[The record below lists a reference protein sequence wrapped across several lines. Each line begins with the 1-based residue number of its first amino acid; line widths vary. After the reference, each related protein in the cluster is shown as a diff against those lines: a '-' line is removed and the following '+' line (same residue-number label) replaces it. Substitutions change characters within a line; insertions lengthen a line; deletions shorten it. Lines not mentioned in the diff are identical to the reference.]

1 MRHMRQ
7 GKRMLQVLKTLRRYP
22 LVVGAIGSGVV
33 FFTFRAYF
41 DLDLFETLIDG
52 LSRIEHVEADEVFF
66 FIIVAI
72 IGLALDQTRNVGRQR
87 AKNSLHTSRIQAV
100 RSTMAAVHDIV
111 NNALNNLLLIRLEAE
126 KSQALSPETLAL
138 FENLIEDTAVKLRE
152 IDELET
158 LAERTLAPGLV
169 RLEVKPNLPPEKG
182 DA

>member
-1 MRHMRQ
+1 
-7 GKRMLQVLKTLRRYP
+7 MLQVLKKLRRYP
-22 LVVGAIGSGVV
+22 IGVRAICSGVL

-52 LSRIEHVEADEVFF
+52 LSRIEHVEADEILF
-66 FIIVAI
+66 FIILAFV
-72 IGLALDQTRNVGRQR
+72 GLALDQTRNVGRQR
-87 AKNSLHTSRIQAV
+87 AKNTLHKSRIQAV
-100 RSTMAAVHDIV
+100 RSTMTAVHDIV

-126 KSQALSPETLAL
+126 KSQALSPDTLAL

-169 RLEVKPNLPPEKG
+169 RLETGPHFPPEKR
-182 DA
+182 